1 MRLPKLDF
9 KPMKNLL
16 NLYDRSKHINYL
28 TEILSGLTVSL
39 ALVPEAIAFAL
50 IAGLSPLTGLYAA
63 FSIGLITSLFGG
75 RPGMISGAT
84 GAVAVVIVSLAQS
97 HGVEYIFATVV
108 LAGMIQMLA
117 GALKL
122 GKFIRLVPHSVMF
135 GFVNGLAI
143 VIFLAQL
150 ASFKVAGENGELG
163 WMIGDQL
170 NVMLGLVFLTM
181 LIIWGLPKL
190 TKAVPAS
197 LTAILVVS
205 AIVLGLD
212 IDTRNV
218 GDISS
223 IKGGFPPFHIP
234 EVPLTL
240 ETLSI
245 IFPYA
250 FIVAGVGLIES
261 LLTLNL
267 IDEITETR
275 GKSNKEAMA
284 QGLANVVTGFF
295 SGMGGCAMIG
305 QSLINISSG
314 ARARLSGIVASV
326 MLLVFIMF
334 GAEYIEKMPIAA
346 LTGLMIMVAIGTFEW
361 ASIRA
366 IGRMPTRDNLVG
378 FLVAGITVL
387 LHNLALA
394 VLIGVIISA
403 LVFAWENAKRIRA
416 RKYVDED
423 GTKHYEIYGPL
434 FFGSVQAFAEKFD
447 IATDPDVV
455 IIDFRESRVN
465 DMSGIRAI
473 GRMPTRDNLVGFLVA
488 GITVLLHNLAL
499 AVLIGVIISALV
511 FAWENAKRIRAR
523 KYVDEDGTKHYEIY
537 GPLFFGS
544 VQAFA
549 EKFDIATDPDVVI
562 IDFRESRVN
571 DMSGIEALN
580 KITERYTRAGKEL
593 HLRHLSPDCL
603 KLLKNA
609 EKIIDVN
616 IIEDPTYKVAVEI

>member
-1 MRLPKLDF
+1 MNYLF
-9 KPMKNLL
+9 
-16 NLYDRSKHINYL
+16 NLYDRSKKINIL
-28 TEILSGLTVSL
+28 IEVLSGITVSI

-63 FSIGLITSLFGG
+63 FSIGLITSIFGG

-84 GAVAVVIVSLAQS
+84 GAIAVVIVSLAQS
-97 HGVEYIFATVV
+97 HGVEYIFATVI
-108 LAGMIQMLA
+108 LAGIIQMTA
-117 GALKL
+117 GLLKL

-143 VIFLAQL
+143 VIFLAQV
-150 ASFKVAGENGELG
+150 ASFKIMNADGQLD
-163 WMIGDQL
+163 WMTGSQL
-170 NVMLGLVFLTM
+170 NIMLGLVLLTM
-181 LIIWGLPKL
+181 IIIWGLPRL

-197 LTAILVVS
+197 LVAILVVT
-205 AIVLGLD
+205 AIVLGFD
-212 IDTRNV
+212 VDTRNV

-223 IKGGFPPFHIP
+223 IQGGFPPFHIP
-234 EVPLTL
+234 DLPLSF
-240 ETLSI
+240 ETLGV

-275 GKSNKEAMA
+275 GKSNREAFT
-284 QGLANVVTGFF
+284 QGLANFVTGFF

-314 ARARLSGIVASV
+314 ARARLSGIVASI

-334 GAEYIEKMPIAA
+334 GADYIERMPIAA

-361 ASIRA
+361 ASVRA
-366 IGRMPTRDNLVG
+366 IGKMPNRDNLVG
-378 FLVAGITVL
+378 FIVAAITVL

-416 RKYVDED
+416 RKYIDED
-423 GTKHYEIYGPL
+423 GVKHYEIYGPL
-434 FFGSVQAFAEKFD
+434 FFGSAQAFAEKFD
-447 IATDPDVV
+447 VKNDPDSV
-455 IIDFRESRVN
+455 IIDF
-465 DMSGIRAI
+465 
-473 GRMPTRDNLVGFLVA
+473 
-488 GITVLLHNLAL
+488 
-499 AVLIGVIISALV
+499 
-511 FAWENAKRIRAR
+511 K
-523 KYVDEDGTKHYEIY
+523 
-537 GPLFFGS
+537 
-544 VQAFA
+544 
-549 EKFDIATDPDVVI
+549 
-562 IDFRESRVN
+562 ESRVN

-580 KITERYTRAGKEL
+580 KITERYFKAGKEI

-603 KLLKNA
+603 QLLKNA